1 MYGSKIGKIMIW
13 DEEEDIFEQAVSSI
27 FLIHTDESVMYIVP
41 YTNTCENV
49 VSYTRKAYVSGV
61 RVDHLFCYLWCV
73 GCVRFLFVFILS
85 LV

>member
-27 FLIHTDESVMYIVP
+27 FLIHTDESVIYIVP

-49 VSYTRKAYVSGV
+49 VSYTRKAYFSGV
-61 RVDHLFCYLWCV
+61 RVDHLFSYLWCV
-73 GCVRFLFVFILS
+73 GCVRFLFVFVLS